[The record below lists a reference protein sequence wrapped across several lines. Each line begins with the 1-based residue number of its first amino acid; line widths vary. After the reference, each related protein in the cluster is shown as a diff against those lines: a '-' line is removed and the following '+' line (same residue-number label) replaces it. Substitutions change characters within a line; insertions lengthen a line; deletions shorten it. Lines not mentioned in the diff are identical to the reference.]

1 MRYWRL
7 SFVLFLL
14 TFTISGCHRRPE
26 QVLPP
31 PQAQAPIISTLP
43 PLPPLTL
50 QTVQLSTPEP
60 QQPSTPP
67 PAPVEPPKKQAKV
80 RHHRATHKAETESA
94 ATESKP
100 SPATE
105 SSAPPAE
112 SASSS
117 TVVGKLSADDSTAN
131 PDQTAQTQHLIEST
145 EGLLKKL
152 SPQQQAAHKDT
163 IAQVGS
169 FLAQAKQALNMNDL
183 VGAQTLAN
191 KAKILL
197 DELSK

>member
-26 QVLPP
+26 PVLPP

-43 PLPPLTL
+43 PIPPLNL
-50 QTVQLSTPEP
+50 QTVQLATTEP
-60 QQPSTPP
+60 QQPSPPP
-67 PAPVEPPKKQAKV
+67 PAPTEPPKKQARV
-80 RHHRATHKAETESA
+80 RHHRATHKPEGEPA
-94 ATESKP
+94 ATESRP
-100 SPATE
+100 SSPGTE
-105 SSAPPAE
+105 ASAPPAD
-112 SASSS
+112 SAGS
-117 TVVGKLSADDSTAN
+117 TLVGKLSADDSTTN
-131 PDQTAQTQHLIEST
+131 PDQTVQTQHLIEYT

-163 IAQVGS
+163 VSQVGS
-169 FLAQAKQALNMNDL
+169 FLAQAKQALSMNDL